1 MQSLGQILLKQST
14 QIPTIDIKI
23 KDRGDIDYI
32 CHCTGF
38 SLDELK
44 QSRRNQELVA
54 ARYVIFNYFRKRGY
68 SLQNI
73 GDIFGKD
80 HSTVIAGLKR
90 MQKLI
95 EAKDAIMIDAMRNF
109 RFNLN
114 NLLLQSVEIFMQNDF
129 NIEDDAKKNN

>member
-23 KDRGDIDYI
+23 KNRGDVDYI

-44 QSRRNQELVA
+44 QNRRNQELVA
-54 ARYVIFNYFRKRGY
+54 ARYVIFSYFRKRGY

-73 GDIFGKD
+73 GDIFDKD

-95 EAKDAIMIDAMRNF
+95 DTKDAIMINAMRNF
-109 RFNLN
+109 GFKLN
-114 NLLLQSVEIFMQNDF
+114 NLLMQSIEIFMQNDF
-129 NIEDDAKKNN
+129 NIESDGE